1 MRVSMSRV
9 KELKNKMEEYKIM
22 GSFLKRVSRLALVG
36 LTAAALLV
44 TGCAG
49 SNTTGDGLSGMLDIT
64 GSNTV
69 TPITTIW
76 AENFMAANP
85 GVSISVSG
93 PGSGVGIAALINQT
107 TDICQSSRP
116 IKTSEISQAAANGV
130 TVVETRVA
138 IDALSVVVNPANP
151 VNSLTIKQLSDI
163 YSGTITNWRE
173 LGGND
178 APIVVLSRDTN
189 SGTYA
194 YFLEEVVQLALVPEL
209 KDSKLQYAGAVQM
222 LPSTEVGIT
231 QVAQN
236 ANAIFYSG
244 LGYVTSA
251 VKTLNIKK
259 TESSPA
265 VAPSVATALDGSYP
279 VSRFLYYY
287 TDGQPSGIAEAFIAY
302 GLSAEGQAIVEELG
316 FVPLKK

>member
-1 MRVSMSRV
+1 M
-9 KELKNKMEEYKIM
+9 
-22 GSFLKRVSRLALVG
+22 VG
-36 LTAAALLV
+36 CSNGV
-44 TGCAG
+44 T
-49 SNTTGDGLSGMLDIT
+49 DGLSGVLDIT

-69 TPITTIW
+69 TPISTIW
-76 AENFMAANP
+76 AEDFMADNP

-93 PGSGVGIAALINQT
+93 PGSGAGIAALINKT

-116 IKTSEISQAAANGV
+116 IKSSEIEQASKNGV
-130 TVVETRVA
+130 AVVETRVA
-138 IDALSVVVNPANP
+138 IDALSVVVNPSNP
-151 VNSLTIKQLSDI
+151 VTVLTIKQLSDI
-163 YSGTITNWRE
+163 YTGKITNWRE
-173 LGGND
+173 VGGKD

-209 KDSKLQYAGAVQM
+209 KDTKLQYAGAVQL

-244 LGYVTSA
+244 LGYITGT

-259 TESSPA
+259 NESGAA
-265 VAPSVATALDGSYP
+265 VAPSVTTALDGTYP
-279 VSRFLYYY
+279 ISRFLFYY
-287 TDGQPSGIAEAFIAY
+287 TNGEPASIAKAFIDFA
-302 GLSAEGQAIVEELG
+302 LSARGQAEVEKMG